1 MNIVSLPPEEEQT
14 SFDYYNIFKPLKF
27 LYKSYKVSSLAHC
40 SKKNNCSSYLQ
51 IQKNSVQQRA

>member
-27 LYKSYKVSSLAHC
+27 LYKSYKVSFFGSLF
-40 SKKNNCSSYLQ
+40 Q
-51 IQKNSVQQRA
+51 EE